1 MKKRTAWNAKND
13 LFQRKGRIRMSCLV
27 LHNRQ
32 HVKERGKSALWRWLE
47 TERCGSNN
55 LALSAPVARVFAVAA
70 GDVFTVEQVIDVNRN
85 G

>member
-13 LFQRKGRIRMSCLV
+13 LFQRKGRIRMSCVV

-32 HVKERGKSALWRWLE
+32 HVKGRGISAPWRWLE

-55 LALSAPVARVFAVAA
+55 LTLCAPVACVFAIAA
-70 GDVFTVEQVIDVNRN
+70 GDVFAVEQVIDVNGN